1 MQAKSTGISGREGGE
16 VDSCIQPRELRNRSS
31 VSDWPEYFR
40 RAGKEREKK
49 VYCFFFLFLF
59 FLLLSFSSE
68 GDRAPDTHAF
78 VASQLTRSDH
88 SLSPRAQLL
97 EKFDAGKFLPA
108 KSLSFLLFTFIKC
121 LQCISSTALCLLSSI
136 FSASCLYFPW

>member
-49 VYCFFFLFLF
+49 VYCFFFF
-59 FLLLSFSSE
+59 FFSFSC
-68 GDRAPDTHAF
+68 
-78 VASQLTRSDH
+78 
-88 SLSPRAQLL
+88 SLSPQKETEPQTHMLL
-97 EKFDAGKFLPA
+97 WPH
-108 KSLSFLLFTFIKC
+108 S
-121 LQCISSTALCLLSSI
+121 
-136 FSASCLYFPW
+136 